1 MTFLGVWVCRYRE
14 LRPISFGG
22 GAARTAQQEQAVVEG
37 RDEEAGFAAGRGRGR
52 GRGRDGAGEYE
63 MVGMG
68 EQGGEG

>member
-22 GAARTAQQEQAVVEG
+22 SVARTAKREQAVVEG
-37 RDEEAGFAAGRGRGR
+37 RDEEAGFAVGRGR

>member
-22 GAARTAQQEQAVVEG
+22 AAARTAQQQGQTVVEG
-37 RDEEAGFAAGRGRGR
+37 GDEEAGFAVGRGR

-68 EQGGEG
+68 ERSGEG